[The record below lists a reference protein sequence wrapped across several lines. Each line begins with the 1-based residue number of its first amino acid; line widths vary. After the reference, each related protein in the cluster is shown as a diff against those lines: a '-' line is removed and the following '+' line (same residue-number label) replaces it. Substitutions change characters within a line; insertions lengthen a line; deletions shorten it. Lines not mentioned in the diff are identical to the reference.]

1 MSPKVF
7 KCIQKSPNEP
17 NKSGPRVGKG
27 GSMGSSL
34 HPSYTQHT
42 SGMIHA
48 TFRPERRRREGLY
61 LPDVRRPTIPFCIF
75 FVFLVFLKS
84 LVLCDIS
91 CFAGAV
97 LPPSQMALFL
107 KKEFSCF
114 TFYNYRWRKKTHF
127 RNLFKIHG
135 QRVHV
140 CNSFRWKLAPAVLFS
155 SYSLYIILLWKQNCE
170 NTFWQLLCLIPTFKK
185 YYNWILQN
193 T

>member
-1 MSPKVF
+1 
-7 KCIQKSPNEP
+7 
-17 NKSGPRVGKG
+17 
-27 GSMGSSL
+27 MGSSL

-97 LPPSQMALFL
+97 LPPSQMALF
-107 KKEFSCF
+107 
-114 TFYNYRWRKKTHF
+114 
-127 RNLFKIHG
+127 
-135 QRVHV
+135 
-140 CNSFRWKLAPAVLFS
+140 
-155 SYSLYIILLWKQNCE
+155 SLYKIIEHTLDNADVFSFYLFVYQ
-170 NTFWQLLCLIPTFKK
+170 F
-185 YYNWILQN
+185 Y
-193 T
+193 

>member
-1 MSPKVF
+1 
-7 KCIQKSPNEP
+7 
-17 NKSGPRVGKG
+17 
-27 GSMGSSL
+27 MGSSL

-97 LPPSQMALFL
+97 LPPSQMVLY
-107 KKEFSCF
+107 F
-114 TFYNYRWRKKTHF
+114 TWDGT
-127 RNLFKIHG
+127 
-135 QRVHV
+135 
-140 CNSFRWKLAPAVLFS
+140 S
-155 SYSLYIILLWKQNCE
+155 
-170 NTFWQLLCLIPTFKK
+170 
-185 YYNWILQN
+185 
-193 T
+193 

>member
-7 KCIQKSPNEP
+7 KCIQKSPNDP
-17 NKSGPRVGKG
+17 NKSKTGPRVGKG
-27 GSMGSSL
+27 GKHGVQSTSSVDPGYIQAIYRL

-97 LPPSQMALFL
+97 LPPSQMALFR
-107 KKEFSCF
+107 
-114 TFYNYRWRKKTHF
+114 YM
-127 RNLFKIHG
+127 
-135 QRVHV
+135 
-140 CNSFRWKLAPAVLFS
+140 
-155 SYSLYIILLWKQNCE
+155 
-170 NTFWQLLCLIPTFKK
+170 CLILVIE
-185 YYNWILQN
+185 WESAL
-193 T
+193 

>member
-1 MSPKVF
+1 MIQISPKQV
-7 KCIQKSPNEP
+7 Q
-17 NKSGPRVGKG
+17 GWGRG

-75 FVFLVFLKS
+75 FVFLRFLKS

-97 LPPSQMALFL
+97 LPPSQM
-107 KKEFSCF
+107 
-114 TFYNYRWRKKTHF
+114 
-127 RNLFKIHG
+127 
-135 QRVHV
+135 
-140 CNSFRWKLAPAVLFS
+140 VLFPMLRAYGTVLRLETPGTDRQGIYIGVNIFS
-155 SYSLYIILLWKQNCE
+155 SV
-170 NTFWQLLCLIPTFKK
+170 TT
-185 YYNWILQN
+185 
-193 T
+193 